1 MDYTEY
7 SESAVLSGIAHD
19 LSEAK
24 VTLRHVPDRAGIAAA
39 IFGRLGELGVNVD
52 IIIQDV
58 SHDGL
63 TDISFTT
70 PLNGLEHISDALAA
84 LCREVN
90 AEGVE
95 INAHI
100 AKVSLV
106 GAGMKSYPGVAAK
119 MFKTLAANDINIS
132 MISTSPIC
140 ISTVIDADQCAKAVQ
155 VLHTAFGMDE
165 DAPEG
170 TVKVVR

>member
-1 MDYTEY
+1 MHRY

-24 VTLRHVPDRAGIAAA
+24 VTLRHVPDRAGIAAI

-52 IIIQDV
+52 IIIQDI
-58 SHDGL
+58 SHEGL

-70 PLNGLEHISDALAA
+70 PISGLEHISDALAK
-84 LCREVN
+84 LSEEVG

-119 MFKTLAANDINIS
+119 MFKTLADNDINIS

-140 ISTVIDADQCAKAVQ
+140 ISTVIDAEQCAQAVQ

-165 DAPEG
+165 DAPAG